1 MMKGFK
7 CFAVLLAVVSTSTI
21 CAQNPLS
28 EADSRLTTLMQESD
42 RGRFAFAYEDWLKEA
57 KMVLSQA
64 STESIVNSNLQNVR
78 TLWIPDSTM
87 QIFYLVKPWEGKTV
101 ELKWLVRFQFRN
113 KTVICDFNDEFEVPV
128 VKKMAADSA
137 FLLSTEIYASGD
149 DNIHSHMLFLKGV
162 TTGNSYFHC
171 IDLRTMV
178 LFEMLLDRNLADDAK
193 FELVQELDSR
203 LFALWRNPLLFNTSW
218 SCFKRMITLQSADTK
233 MRICTYLVPT
243 VGFDS
248 YVAGAVLRRNDDK
261 ISVVP
266 LIDRSDELKTP
277 ERARSSAEKWYGALY
292 TDLVETRFKNKTFY
306 TLLGFKSNDGLV
318 KTRVIDAMSFQG
330 DKISFGL
337 PQFKQEAKT
346 LYRHIFK
353 YASGANMM
361 LRYDDKLKM
370 IVFDHLAPAD
380 PLLSGQYQYYGP
392 DFSYDGYRFEKGN
405 WFLQTDIDLRNP
417 KTN

>member
-1 MMKGFK
+1 M
-7 CFAVLLAVVSTSTI
+7 
-21 CAQNPLS
+21 
-28 EADSRLTTLMQESD
+28 
-42 RGRFAFAYEDWLKEA
+42 
-57 KMVLSQA
+57 
-64 STESIVNSNLQNVR
+64 
-78 TLWIPDSTM
+78 
-87 QIFYLVKPWEGKTV
+87 
-101 ELKWLVRFQFRN
+101 
-113 KTVICDFNDEFEVPV
+113 
-128 VKKMAADSA
+128 
-137 FLLSTEIYASGD
+137 
-149 DNIHSHMLFLKGV
+149 
-162 TTGNSYFHC
+162 
-171 IDLRTMV
+171 
-178 LFEMLLDRNLADDAK
+178 
-193 FELVQELDSR
+193 
-203 LFALWRNPLLFNTSW
+203 
-218 SCFKRMITLQSADTK
+218 
-233 MRICTYLVPT
+233 
-243 VGFDS
+243 
-248 YVAGAVLRRNDDK
+248 LRRNDDK

-306 TLLGFKSNDGLV
+306 TLLGFKTNDGLV